1 MGKKSN
7 GKLRAQR
14 HFERAVR
21 KGVDPLAPAQTDGYA
36 YVVASDGTSL
46 FSRQRG

>member
-21 KGVDPLAPAQTDGYA
+21 KGVDPYADTSAHVWATDG
-36 YVVASDGTSL
+36 SHLSPII
-46 FSRQRG
+46 RRG